1 MEVAPDKG
9 AVRLTSPPVAV
20 GLARRRATRHA
31 RAMCGMSVNATEAMV
46 I

>member
-20 GLARRRATRHA
+20 GLARRPATRHA
-31 RAMCGMSVNATEAMV
+31 RVRDVLDERQRD
-46 I
+46 